1 MIMKMESPSPVFG
14 QYAGAGNV
22 HTAGSSGDRV
32 AVLLCTRRG
41 APFLNEQLGSVATQ
55 SHANWRIY
63 ASDDASDDQTRT
75 ILVDFQQRMGRGR
88 LQLRN
93 GPGRGFAANFLSLA
107 CDQRIEADYFAFCDQ
122 DDVWE
127 PDKLSRALA
136 WLLHIDP
143 ATPALYCCRTRLID
157 EEGHTIGFSPLFSKA
172 PHFRNAIVQS
182 IAGGNTM
189 VFNAAARRLLVRAGG
204 DVAVPAHDWWL
215 YILVT
220 AMGGMVRYDS
230 HPSVRYR
237 VHGANAVGANCTLR
251 ARLLRIRLLLKGRL
265 RTWTDMHAAALL
277 PLVSDITPEGRKI
290 LVEFLDARRANA
302 LRRIVYIYVL
312 RIYRQT
318 LAGNIALFFAFLL
331 RKA

>member
-1 MIMKMESPSPVFG
+1 MRR
-14 QYAGAGNV
+14 
-22 HTAGSSGDRV
+22 GDRGG
-32 AVLLCTRRG
+32 LLC
-41 APFLNEQLGSVATQ
+41 L
-55 SHANWRIY
+55 
-63 ASDDASDDQTRT
+63 
-75 ILVDFQQRMGRGR
+75 
-88 LQLRN
+88 LR
-93 GPGRGFAANFLSLA
+93 S
-107 CDQRIEADYFAFCDQ
+107 

-127 PDKLSRALA
+127 ADKLTRALTSLA
-136 WLLHIDP
+136 HVDP

-157 EEGHTIGFSPLFSKA
+157 ELGHTIGYSPLFSKA

-189 VFNAAARRLLVRAGG
+189 VFNAAARRLLIRAGG

-220 AMGGMVRYDS
+220 AMGGMVRYDF

-237 VHGANAVGANCTLR
+237 VHGANAVGANCTFR
-251 ARLLRIRLLLKGRL
+251 ARLTRIRLLLQGRL

-277 PLVSDITPEGRKI
+277 PLVSDISPEGRKI
-290 LVEFLDARRANA
+290 LIEFLDARRANA
-302 LRRIVYIYVL
+302 FRRIVYIYVL

-318 LAGNIALFFAFLL
+318 LAGNIALFLAFLL

>member
-1 MIMKMESPSPVFG
+1 MSMKIETPSPVLR
-14 QYAGAGNV
+14 QCAGAGHAPASRN
-22 HTAGSSGDRV
+22 SGDRV

-41 APFLNEQLGSVATQ
+41 ALFLDEQLGSVATQ
-55 SHANWRIY
+55 SHANWRVY

-75 ILVDFQQRMGRGR
+75 IFVDFQRRMGRSR
-88 LQLRN
+88 LQMRN
-93 GPGRGFAANFLSLA
+93 GPGRGFTANFLSLA
-107 CDQRIEADYFAFCDQ
+107 CDEGIEADYFAFCDQ

-127 PDKLSRALA
+127 ADKLTRALTSLA
-136 WLLHIDP
+136 HVDP

-157 EEGHTIGFSPLFSKA
+157 ELGHTIGYSPLFSKA

-189 VFNAAARRLLVRAGG
+189 VFNAAARRLLIRAGG

-220 AMGGMVRYDS
+220 AMGGMVRYDC

-237 VHGANAVGANCTLR
+237 VHGANAVGANCTFR
-251 ARLLRIRLLLKGRL
+251 ARLTRIRLLLQGRL

-277 PLVSDITPEGRKI
+277 PLVSDISPEGRKI
-290 LVEFLDARRANA
+290 LIEFLDARRANA
-302 LRRIVYIYVL
+302 FRRIVYIYVL

-318 LAGNIALFFAFLL
+318 LAGNIALFLAFLL

>member
-1 MIMKMESPSPVFG
+1 MRRTTRRRPFSSTFS
-14 QYAGAGNV
+14 GAWGAANCRCG
-22 HTAGSSGDRV
+22 TGPDAGSPPISSAWR
-32 AVLLCTRRG
+32 
-41 APFLNEQLGSVATQ
+41 AT
-55 SHANWRIY
+55 
-63 ASDDASDDQTRT
+63 
-75 ILVDFQQRMGRGR
+75 
-88 LQLRN
+88 
-93 GPGRGFAANFLSLA
+93 
-107 CDQRIEADYFAFCDQ
+107 QRIEADYFAFCDQ

-136 WLLHIDP
+136 WLAHVDP
-143 ATPALYCCRTRLID
+143 EIPALYCCRTRLID
-157 EEGHTIGFSPLFSKA
+157 EQGHTIGYSPLFSKA

-189 VFNAAARRLLVRAGG
+189 VFNAAARRLLIRAGG

-220 AMGGMVRYDS
+220 AMGGTVRYDR

-237 VHGANAVGANCTLR
+237 VHGANAIGANCTFR
-251 ARLLRIRLLLKGRL
+251 ARLARIRLLLKGRL

-277 PLVSDITPEGRKI
+277 PLVSDISPEGRRI

-302 LRRIVYIYVL
+302 FRRIFYIYVL

>member
-1 MIMKMESPSPVFG
+1 MIMKMESPSPVLR
-14 QYAGAGNV
+14 QCAGAGNV
-22 HTAGSSGDRV
+22 RTAESSGERV

-41 APFLNEQLGSVATQ
+41 ALFLDEQLGSIATQ
-55 SHANWRIY
+55 SHANWRVY

-75 ILVDFQQRMGRGR
+75 ILVDFQRRMGRDR

-107 CDQRIEADYFAFCDQ
+107 CEQRIEADYFAFCDQ

-136 WLLHIDP
+136 WLAQVDP
-143 ATPALYCCRTRLID
+143 EMPALYCCRTRLID
-157 EEGHTIGFSPLFSKA
+157 EQGHTIGFSPLFSKA

-204 DVAVPAHDWWL
+204 EAAVPAHDWWL

-220 AMGGMVRYDS
+220 AMGGTVRYDR

-237 VHGANAVGANCTLR
+237 VHGANAIGANCTFR
-251 ARLLRIRLLLKGRL
+251 ARLARIRLLLKGRF

-277 PLVSDITPEGRKI
+277 PLASDITPEGRRV

-318 LAGNIALFFAFLL
+318 LAGNIALFLAFVL

>member
-1 MIMKMESPSPVFG
+1 MKMQSPWPVFRP
-14 QYAGAGNV
+14 YAGAGNSR
-22 HTAGSSGDRV
+22 TAGSSGDRV

-41 APFLNEQLGSVATQ
+41 ALFLDEQLGSIATQ

-75 ILVDFQQRMGRGR
+75 ILVDFQRRMGRGR

-93 GPGRGFAANFLSLA
+93 GPGRGFAANFLRLA
-107 CDQRIEADYFAFCDQ
+107 CDQRIEADHFAFCDQ

-136 WLLHIDP
+136 WLAHIDP

-157 EEGHTIGFSPLFSKA
+157 EQGHTIGFSPLFSKA

-237 VHGANAVGANCTLR
+237 VHSANAVGANCTFR
-251 ARLLRIRLLLKGRL
+251 ARLVRIRLLLKGRL

-277 PLVSDITPEGRKI
+277 PLVSDITPEGRRI

>member
-1 MIMKMESPSPVFG
+1 MSMKIESPSPVLR
-14 QYAGAGNV
+14 QCAGAGN
-22 HTAGSSGDRV
+22 APASGNSGDRV

-41 APFLNEQLGSVATQ
+41 GLFLHEQLESVATQ
-55 SHANWRIY
+55 SHANWRVY
-63 ASDDASDDQTRT
+63 ASDDASDDETRT
-75 ILVDFQQRMGRGR
+75 ILVDFQRCMGRSR
-88 LQLRN
+88 LQMRN
-93 GPGRGFAANFLSLA
+93 GPGRGFTANFLSLA
-107 CDQRIEADYFAFCDQ
+107 CDEGIEADYFAFCDQ

-127 PDKLSRALA
+127 PDKLARALA
-136 WLLHIDP
+136 WLAHVDP

-157 EEGHTIGFSPLFSKA
+157 EQGHTIGYSPLFSKA

-189 VFNAAARRLLVRAGG
+189 VFNAAARRMLIRAGR

-220 AMGGMVRYDS
+220 AMGGMVRYDF

-237 VHGANAVGANCTLR
+237 VHGANAVGANCTFR
-251 ARLLRIRLLLKGRL
+251 ARLTRIRLLLQGRL
-265 RTWTDMHAAALL
+265 RTWTDMHATALL
-277 PLVSDITPEGRKI
+277 PLVSDISPEGRKI
-290 LVEFLDARRANA
+290 LIEFLDARRANA
-302 LRRIVYIYVL
+302 FRRIVYIYVL

>member
-1 MIMKMESPSPVFG
+1 MSMKIETPSPVLR
-14 QYAGAGNV
+14 QCAGAGHAPASRN
-22 HTAGSSGDRV
+22 SGDRV

-41 APFLNEQLGSVATQ
+41 ALFLDEQLGSVATQ
-55 SHANWRIY
+55 SHANWRVY

-75 ILVDFQQRMGRGR
+75 ILVDFQRRMGRCR
-88 LQLRN
+88 LQMRN
-93 GPGRGFAANFLSLA
+93 GPGRGFTANFLSLA
-107 CDQRIEADYFAFCDQ
+107 CDEGIEADYFAFCDQ

-127 PDKLSRALA
+127 ADKLTRALTSLA
-136 WLLHIDP
+136 HVDP

-157 EEGHTIGFSPLFSKA
+157 ELGHTIGYSPLFSKA

-189 VFNAAARRLLVRAGG
+189 VFNAAARRLLIRAGG

-220 AMGGMVRYDS
+220 AMGGMVRYDC

-237 VHGANAVGANCTLR
+237 VHGANAVGANCTFR
-251 ARLLRIRLLLKGRL
+251 ARLTRIRLLLQGRL

-277 PLVSDITPEGRKI
+277 PLVSDISPEGRKI
-290 LVEFLDARRANA
+290 LIEFLDARRANA
-302 LRRIVYIYVL
+302 FRRIVYIYVL

-318 LAGNIALFFAFLL
+318 LAGNIALFLAFLL

>member
-1 MIMKMESPSPVFG
+1 MSMKIETPSPVLR
-14 QYAGAGNV
+14 QCAGAGHAPASRN
-22 HTAGSSGDRV
+22 SGDRV

-41 APFLNEQLGSVATQ
+41 ALFLDEQLGSVATQ
-55 SHANWRIY
+55 SHANWRVY

-75 ILVDFQQRMGRGR
+75 ILVDFQRRMGRSR
-88 LQLRN
+88 LQMRN
-93 GPGRGFAANFLSLA
+93 GPGRGFTANFLSLA
-107 CDQRIEADYFAFCDQ
+107 CDEGIEADYFAFCDQ

-127 PDKLSRALA
+127 ADKLTRALTSLA
-136 WLLHIDP
+136 HVDP

-157 EEGHTIGFSPLFSKA
+157 ELGHTIGYSPLFSKA

-189 VFNAAARRLLVRAGG
+189 VFNAAARRLLIRAGG

-220 AMGGMVRYDS
+220 AMGGMVSYDC

-237 VHGANAVGANCTLR
+237 VHGANAVGANCTFR
-251 ARLLRIRLLLKGRL
+251 ARLTRIRLLLQGRL

-277 PLVSDITPEGRKI
+277 PLVSDISPEGRKI
-290 LVEFLDARRANA
+290 LIEFLDARRANA
-302 LRRIVYIYVL
+302 FRRIVYIYVL

-318 LAGNIALFFAFLL
+318 LAGNIALFLAFLL

>member
-1 MIMKMESPSPVFG
+1 MESPSPSPVLR
-14 QYAGAGNV
+14 QCAGAG
-22 HTAGSSGDRV
+22 HAPASGNSGVRV

-41 APFLNEQLGSVATQ
+41 ALFLGEQLESVATQ

-63 ASDDASDDQTRT
+63 ASDDASDDETGT
-75 ILVDFQQRMGRGR
+75 ILVDFQRRMGRGR
-88 LQLRN
+88 LQMRN
-93 GPGRGFAANFLSLA
+93 GPGRGFTANFLSLA
-107 CDQRIEADYFAFCDQ
+107 CDEGIEADYFAFCDQ

-127 PDKLSRALA
+127 PNKLARALA
-136 WLLHIDP
+136 WLAHVDP
-143 ATPALYCCRTRLID
+143 AKPALYCCRTRLID
-157 EEGHTIGFSPLFSKA
+157 EQGHTIGYSPLFSKA

-189 VFNAAARRLLVRAGG
+189 VFNAAARRLLIRAGG

-220 AMGGMVRYDS
+220 AMGGLVRYDF

-237 VHGANAVGANCTLR
+237 VHAANAVGANCTLR
-251 ARLLRIRLLLKGRL
+251 ARLTRIRLLLQGRL
-265 RTWTDMHAAALL
+265 RTWTDMHATALL
-277 PLVSDITPEGRKI
+277 PLVSDISPEGRKI
-290 LVEFLDARRANA
+290 LIEFLDARRANA
-302 LRRIVYIYVL
+302 FRRIVYIYVL